1 MGKIDK
7 KRLKSLFRSGMRNK
21 DIAEYFGVTPGAISQ
36 HTTDM
41 KRSEHRSVILEKTP
55 QFIQSHLDVVE
66 QLKKIN
72 DAINFELEKARDEA
86 DETTGAERIKFQRV
100 IIELSA
106 EVRRQLDSQLK
117 IFELWHDAKV
127 ISEFQNEVLDILES
141 VKPGTRNA
149 IINKL
154 KQRKV
159 IRSTVKFS

>member
-41 KRSEHRSVILEKTP
+41 KRSEHRAVILEKTP

-72 DAINFELEKARDEA
+72 DAITFELDKAKGEA
-86 DETTGAERIKFQRV
+86 DLASGAERIKFSRLIV
-100 IIELSA
+100 ELSS

-117 IFELWHDAKV
+117 IFELWHDASV

-141 VKPGTRNA
+141 VKPGTRNE